1 MTMECQKIINLLDD
15 AANQP
20 SKFKARHWVE
30 INDESR
36 GDYNDDDSNNND
48 DNNNNIKFKT
58 TMMRSSLYDYSDS
71 YILVKGTIPVPNMTA
86 AGAAVNNTNKKV
98 VFKNCVPF
106 TSCIIEINNKQVD
119 YAEDIDILMPMYNLI
134 EYSNAYSKTS
144 GSLWQYQL

>member
-1 MTMECQKIINLLDD
+1 MIMECQKIINVLDD

-20 SKFKARHWVE
+20 SKFKARKWVE

-36 GDYNDDDSNNND
+36 GDYNDDDNNNTN

-58 TMMRSSLYDYSDS
+58 TMIRSSLYDYNDS

-98 VFKNCVPF
+98 VFKNCPPF
-106 TSCIIEINNKQVD
+106 TSCITEMNNKQVD
-119 YAEDIDILMPMYNLI
+119 YAKDIDILMPMYNLI

-144 GSLWQYQL
+144 

>member
-36 GDYNDDDSNNND
+36 GDYNDDDNNNND
-48 DNNNNIKFKT
+48 DNNINIKFKT
-58 TMMRSSLYDYSDS
+58 TMTRSSLYDYSDS

-119 YAEDIDILMPMYNLI
+119 YAEDIDILMSMYNLI
-134 EYSNAYSKTS
+134 ECSNAYSKTS
-144 GSLWQYQL
+144 GSL